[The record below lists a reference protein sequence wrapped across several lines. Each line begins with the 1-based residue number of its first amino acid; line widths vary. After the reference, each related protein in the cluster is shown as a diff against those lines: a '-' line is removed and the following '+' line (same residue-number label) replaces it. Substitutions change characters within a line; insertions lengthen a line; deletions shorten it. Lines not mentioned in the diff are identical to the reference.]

1 MASMVVTFPLR
12 VKLQLATVVAVV
24 IFGAVNAFIVVRLTY
39 RQLWEEQNRRVA
51 FSGRLLA
58 QRLVE
63 PLLFADLVAAQRL
76 LEESLELDSS
86 FLSIRV
92 VGSDGRQVVGCQRP
106 SPTPQGPEASTVA
119 GFAIMN
125 GRLGRVDV
133 EVWQEPLRQQV
144 DHALR
149 TVIGMVLGILLAGM
163 ATAVGLARSVT
174 RPVEQLVAF
183 ARQFHPDR
191 PDPPLPEKRN
201 DELGL
206 LAREFAAMARRL
218 RELHQ
223 ESLRHARELARLEHL
238 ATVGTLA
245 AGVAHEINN
254 PLAGIRSGL
263 QRLRRRVPNDPH
275 VGLYF
280 DTFTDALTRIE
291 KAVQG
296 LLNFARAT
304 EVTVEPIPLA
314 PVVTEAAE
322 LARPRLLK
330 AGVAFLAHIPQ
341 DLPWVQGD
349 RARLREVFLNLF
361 LNACDAMEGGGELK
375 VVAEQHGNRVR
386 IRVQDTGPG
395 VPAELQEKIFLPFFT
410 TKRDKGTGLGLAM
423 ARAAMREMGGD
434 LRLVPTPA
442 GACFELWLEQS

>member
-1 MASMVVTFPLR
+1 MTSMQVTFPLR

-24 IFGAVNAFIVVRLTY
+24 VFGAVNAFIVVRLTY

-51 FSGRLLA
+51 FSGKLLA

-86 FLSIRV
+86 LLSIRV
-92 VGSDGRQVVGCQRP
+92 VGADGHKVVSCQRP
-106 SPTPQGPEASTVA
+106 APNPKAPGASTVSS
-119 GFAIMN
+119 FAIMN
-125 GRLGRVDV
+125 GRLGRVDF

-144 DHALR
+144 DSALR

-163 ATAVGLARSVT
+163 ATAVVLARGIT
-174 RPVEQLVAF
+174 RPVEKLVAF
-183 ARQFHPDR
+183 ARQFHPDQ
-191 PDPPLPEKRN
+191 PDPKLPEDRN

-223 ESLRHARELARLEHL
+223 DSLRHARELERLEHL

-263 QRLRRRVPNDPH
+263 QRLRRRMPDDPH

-280 DTFTDALTRIE
+280 DTFTDALARIE

-296 LLNFARAT
+296 LLTFARAT
-304 EVTVEPIPLA
+304 EVTVGPIPLA
-314 PVVTEAAE
+314 PVVA
-322 LARPRLLK
+322 
-330 AGVAFLAHIPQ
+330 
-341 DLPWVQGD
+341 
-349 RARLREVFLNLF
+349 
-361 LNACDAMEGGGELK
+361 
-375 VVAEQHGNRVR
+375 
-386 IRVQDTGPG
+386 
-395 VPAELQEKIFLPFFT
+395 
-410 TKRDKGTGLGLAM
+410 
-423 ARAAMREMGGD
+423 
-434 LRLVPTPA
+434 
-442 GACFELWLEQS
+442 

>member
-1 MASMVVTFPLR
+1 MEVSFPLR

-24 IFGAVNAFIVVRLTY
+24 VFGTVNAFIVVRLTY

-51 FSGRLLA
+51 FSGKLLA

-63 PLLFADLVAAQRL
+63 PLVFGDLVAAQRL
-76 LEESLELDSS
+76 LEESLELDNS
-86 FLSIRV
+86 FLSIGV
-92 VGSDGRQVVGCQRP
+92 VGADGQAVVRCQRP
-106 SPTPQGPEASTVA
+106 SPNPKGSGASTVS

-125 GRLGRVDV
+125 GRLGRVDL

-144 DHALR
+144 DRALR
-149 TVIGMVLGILLAGM
+149 TLIGMVLGILLAGM
-163 ATAVGLARSVT
+163 ATAVVLARSIT

-183 ARQFHPDR
+183 ARQFHPDQ
-191 PDPPLPEKRN
+191 PDPQLPETRN

-223 ESLRHARELARLEHL
+223 DSLRHARELERLEHL

-263 QRLRRRVPNDPH
+263 QRLRRRVQEDPH

-280 DTFTDALTRIE
+280 DTFTDALGRME

-296 LLNFARAT
+296 LLQFARAT
-304 EVTVEPIPLA
+304 EVTVGPIPLA
-314 PVVTEAAE
+314 PVVAEAIE
-322 LARPRLLK
+322 LATPRSLET
-330 AGVAFLAHIPQ
+330 GVTFLTQIPE
-341 DLPWVQGD
+341 DLPLVLGD

-361 LNACDAMEGGGELK
+361 LNACDAMEGGGELRVMGEK
-375 VVAEQHGNRVR
+375 VRNQVVV
-386 IRVQDTGPG
+386 RVQDTGPG
-395 VPAELQEKIFLPFFT
+395 VPPELEEKIFLPFFT

-434 LRLVPTPA
+434 LRLLPTPS
-442 GACFELWLEQS
+442 GACFELWLEQA